1 MPDEAKKSESAFRG
15 DLYRLIR
22 IDTERVVN
30 DLLSVMRQRREDAV
44 DRHLRESS
52 HGARL
57 GIDKALGESDL
68 AKASEIRM
76 SHSTGFAHAMLQG
89 AVEAFEDQKA
99 GLALLKSIIEVELV
113 EMDQDASFV
122 TQATSPGSSAI
133 N

>member
-1 MPDEAKKSESAFRG
+1 MPDDAKKSESAFRG
-15 DLYRLIR
+15 DLYRVIR

-30 DLLSVMRQRREDAV
+30 EILSVMRQRREEAV
-44 DRHLRESS
+44 DRHMRESS

-57 GIDKALGESDL
+57 GLEKTLSESEL
-68 AKASEIRM
+68 AKVIEIRM
-76 SHSTGFAHAMLQG
+76 SHSTGFAHALLQG

-122 TQATSPGSSAI
+122 TQATSAGSSAI